1 MKRIKE
7 HEESLNVVRAKCT
20 RKDSDFTADELRHLN
35 LVNIELQKSYGK
47 KYVKALDQSCGY
59 CVITAMRCIHNYIVN
74 EEPKTEKVVI
84 SSGEIEVEQ
93 ATIIPVT
100 HMEIDGDIVPL
111 PDGDFMDIIESA
123 SQTITEEDE
132 NLSLP
137 ELRTKYPEIKARSK
151 QDFLNKLK

>member
-74 EEPKTEKVVI
+74 EEPSNDIPTFEVIVDETTETGLESI
-84 SSGEIEVEQ
+84 SLVKEPPHGINS
-93 ATIIPVT
+93 IIFEESDMP
-100 HMEIDGDIVPL
+100 IDHKDNEL
-111 PDGDFMDIIESA
+111 L
-123 SQTITEEDE
+123 T
-132 NLSLP
+132 LP
-137 ELRTKYPEIKARSK
+137 ELRKKYPEIKARSK